1 MRPPPGDRLTMR
13 YTRFL
18 ASGAV
23 LGALALAS
31 CQDLAVDNP
40 NEPDRDRATRQ
51 PLSVESF
58 VSSAFRTWWP
68 SVHDD
73 YPIWALSTMAHEV
86 TSGFADFGQ
95 LETSAE
101 PRSAWNNSPV
111 NARADVNEDPWYELL
126 ATISSVN
133 DALIAI
139 DSGLVI
145 EDADRTART
154 QAVGKFIQGISHGY
168 LGLYFDKAYIVDETV
183 AVDTIT
189 TPVFSPY
196 QDVFAASV
204 EQLDAAIGIAQSN
217 SFELPVDNFLFQE
230 MDQDGFAR
238 LANSFAARMLA
249 YGPRT
254 RAERDAVDW
263 QAVIDRIDNGVQVD
277 FAPVGQQ
284 EVLWDDWKRL

>member
-1 MRPPPGDRLTMR
+1 
-13 YTRFL
+13 
-18 ASGAV
+18 S
-23 LGALALAS
+23 
-31 CQDLAVDNP
+31 
-40 NEPDRDRATRQ
+40 
-51 PLSVESF
+51 
-58 VSSAFRTWWP
+58 P
-68 SVHDD
+68 SVLDD
-73 YPIWALSTMAHEV
+73 YPICALTTQDTED
-86 TSGFADFGQ
+86 TSGFADCGK

-101 PRSAWNNSPV
+101 PRSARNNSPV

-196 QDVFAASV
+196 QDV
-204 EQLDAAIGIAQSN
+204 
-217 SFELPVDNFLFQE
+217 
-230 MDQDGFAR
+230 
-238 LANSFAARMLA
+238 LA
-249 YGPRT
+249 
-254 RAERDAVDW
+254 
-263 QAVIDRIDNGVQVD
+263 
-277 FAPVGQQ
+277 
-284 EVLWDDWKRL
+284 